1 MLLLKFWLE
10 FLVQAEDVLNEH
22 KCNSYTTFLLAGTLA
37 PGMVPYVSVTHF
49 VILACSDC
57 HSYSSCNLLRTICPQ
72 KMPRMCKLLEGQA
85 FLSESISAP
94 SSLMITSVVKPTEFR
109 VAKNIGGVYEGYV
122 G

>member
-1 MLLLKFWLE
+1 MYQLPTLSFWP
-10 FLVQAEDVLNEH
+10 VLIAIH
-22 KCNSYTTFLLAGTLA
+22 
-37 PGMVPYVSVTHF
+37 
-49 VILACSDC
+49 ILPATC
-57 HSYSSCNLLRTICPQ
+57 LLRTICPQ

-109 VAKNIGGVYEGYV
+109 VAKNIGGVFEGYV